1 MFWCDD
7 SLLPMQRAWVPSPV
21 RELRPHMSP
30 GRAKKK
36 VMWPVICCNAEV
48 LGTISG
54 AGQSYIKRSITLNY
68 SCCHLFPAVTWAV

>member
-36 VMWPVICCNAEV
+36 KNDVACDM
-48 LGTISG
+48 L
-54 AGQSYIKRSITLNY
+54 
-68 SCCHLFPAVTWAV
+68 